1 MTLEQLHDLQCYLE
15 DIAPEVLFS
24 RSRKWDVIKHRKA
37 FCVVARSYKITCREI
52 GKYLADFDHSTIVH
66 NVQAFEYELGK
77 KRDELQLLV
86 DRLSGKISDKPLN
99 FWVFPGLE
107 IKAKRKK
114 AKKRSLK
121 KLSNEKLSPWMRNL
135 LEAIKAEPW
144 ASEFRLKQK
153 TGLAKSTIQKMK
165 RKLKPY
171 LS

>member
-15 DIAPEVLFS
+15 GIAPEVLFS

-37 FCVVARSYKITCREI
+37 FCVVARGYKITCREI
-52 GKYLADFDHSTIVH
+52 GQYLAGFDHSTIVH
-66 NVQAFEYELGK
+66 NVQAFEYELGE

-86 DRLSGKISDKPLN
+86 DRLSGKILDKPLN

-107 IKAKRKK
+107 IKVKEK
-114 AKKRSLK
+114 KKRPDR
-121 KLSNEKLSPWMRNL
+121 LSPGMRNL
-135 LEAIKAEPW
+135 LECINAEPW
-144 ASEFRLKQK
+144 ASDFRLKQK

>member
-1 MTLEQLHDLQCYLE
+1 VTLEQLHDLQCYLE
-15 DIAPEVLFS
+15 GIGPEVLFS

-37 FCVVARSYKITCREI
+37 FCVVARGYKITYREI
-52 GKYLADFDHSTIVH
+52 GQYLAGFDHSTIVH
-66 NVQAFEYELGK
+66 NVQGFEYELGE

-107 IKAKRKK
+107 IKVKEK
-114 AKKRSLK
+114 KKRPDR
-121 KLSNEKLSPWMRNL
+121 LSPGMRNL
-135 LEAIKAEPW
+135 LNAINAEPW
-144 ASEFRLKQK
+144 ASDFRLKQK